1 MRILHDGFVEYGIPA
16 AISQCDIS
24 FIAIALGFPSM
35 ITLFLAG
42 VASVAVGPLL
52 AIFVADWATTDAST
66 VPASAG
72 MFVAPSNDNASI
84 AAQRAA

>member
-1 MRILHDGFVEYGIPA
+1 MEFDIPA
-16 AISQCDIS
+16 AVLQCDIS
-24 FIAIALGFPSM
+24 VIAIALGFPSM

-42 VASVAVGPLL
+42 LASVAVGPLL
-52 AIFVADWATTDAST
+52 AIFVADHATTDVAST

-72 MFVAPSNDNASI
+72 MFVAPSNDNADV

>member
-1 MRILHDGFVEYGIPA
+1 MTALWDVVYQWPSRS
-16 AISQCDIS
+16 AISES
-24 FIAIALGFPSM
+24 SESHWVFLSM

-42 VASVAVGPLL
+42 LASVVVGPLL
-52 AIFVADWATTDAST
+52 ALFVADRATTDVAST

-72 MFVAPSNDNASI
+72 MFVASSNDNAAI